1 MGRGVERME
10 IDTLCGRISAV
21 EKELAHLKEYFNIG
35 QGEDALEKGTVYS
48 VVPLGEETVARLE
61 KQMEELIK
69 KPVSLKNKIDKS
81 LIGGFLISVD
91 GKLVNASLKKQIEDL
106 TLRLTADVK
115 GGEPQ

>member
-1 MGRGVERME
+1 MGRGVEQIE

-21 EKELAHLKEYFNIG
+21 EKELAELKEYLNIG
-35 QGEDALEKGTVYS
+35 QEEKVLERGTVYS
-48 VVPLGEETVARLE
+48 AVPLGEETLARLE
-61 KQMEELIK
+61 RQMEELIK
-69 KPVSLKNKIDKS
+69 KPVSLKNKINKE

-91 GKLVNASLKKQIEDL
+91 GKLVDASLKKQMEDL